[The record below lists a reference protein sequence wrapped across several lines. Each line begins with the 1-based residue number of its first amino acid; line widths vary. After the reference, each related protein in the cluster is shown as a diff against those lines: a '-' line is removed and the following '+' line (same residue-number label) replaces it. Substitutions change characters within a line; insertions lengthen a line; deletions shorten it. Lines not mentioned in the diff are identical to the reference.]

1 MSLSVFTSE
10 QESTEARKAS
20 GFSWTCWVA
29 ELSGA
34 CCNAFLG
41 WKVPGLK
48 YVRGE
53 KVEWSNG
60 S

>member
-10 QESTEARKAS
+10 QESTDARKAS

-34 CCNAFLG
+34 FLG

-48 YVRGE
+48 YGRVE